1 MSSSKTLPVNNDTD
15 NEEEYYDKL
24 YFDSDTT
31 DEEESDVPEASS
43 KKSKKLLNQEQRK
56 KLTNDELLYD
66 PELDNQDELWMEK
79 KLSRYSSKAKQKVS
93 TSKSSEIPSGTDAIL
108 SCPLCFTPLS
118 YHTQR
123 HELYSN
129 QYRAIFVENCKIIRT
144 EKLLYNENRLRNK
157 NRKSKNEELS
167 NELITGQ
174 ETYYS
179 VVCETC
185 GTKVAV
191 IDEDEITAPFSL
203 GFRNQKIEVSSGK
216 LLDRSKRSFRYFCRK
231 IYSYTVWLQL
241 FLEVCHDQIFIQ
253 KAESRCYNRGE
264 SG

>member
-1 MSSSKTLPVNNDTD
+1 MSSSKIISTNNDSD

-31 DEEESDVPEASS
+31 DEETEVSEASS
-43 KKSKKLLNQEQRK
+43 KELKKRLKQAQRK

-66 PELDNQDELWMEK
+66 SELDNQDELWMKK
-79 KLSRYSSKAKQKVS
+79 KLSRYSSKAKQKIS
-93 TSKSSEIPSGTDAIL
+93 TSKSSEIPGGTDAIL

-129 QYRAIFVENCKIIRT
+129 QYRAIFVENCKIIKT
-144 EKLLYNENRLRNK
+144 EKLLYDESRLKNR

-167 NELITGQ
+167 NESITEQ
-174 ETYYS
+174 ETYYP

-191 IDEDEITAPFSL
+191 VDEE
-203 GFRNQKIEVSSGK
+203 EVFHFFNAIPS
-216 LLDRSKRSFRYFCRK
+216 
-231 IYSYTVWLQL
+231 
-241 FLEVCHDQIFIQ
+241 
-253 KAESRCYNRGE
+253 
-264 SG
+264 

>member
-15 NEEEYYDKL
+15 NEEDYYDKL
-24 YFDSDTT
+24 YFDLDTT
-31 DEEESDVPEASS
+31 DEEESDIPEASS
-43 KKSKKLLNQEQRK
+43 K
-56 KLTNDELLYD
+56 
-66 PELDNQDELWMEK
+66 
-79 KLSRYSSKAKQKVS
+79 RYSSKAKQKVS

-157 NRKSKNEELS
+157 NRKSKNEKLS

-179 VVCETC
+179 VVFETC

-191 IDEDEITAPFSL
+191 IDEDEVFHFFNVIIS
-203 GFRNQKIEVSSGK
+203 
-216 LLDRSKRSFRYFCRK
+216 
-231 IYSYTVWLQL
+231 
-241 FLEVCHDQIFIQ
+241 
-253 KAESRCYNRGE
+253 
-264 SG
+264 